1 MGKDASGRK
10 ELQIGETW
18 RLKEI
23 GLDRI

>member
-10 ELQIGETW
+10 ELQQGETW

-23 GLDRI
+23 GLGRI